1 MINRDNHMFFC
12 NSSNDNSNCNNNNNS
27 KSKGSGKVA
36 LIPIRHNN
44 MFLIFWQNNL
54 HKQIK
59 IEGSNAVQL
68 PESDKH
74 KGR

>member
-1 MINRDNHMFFC
+1 MIITCFFC
-12 NSSNDNSNCNNNNNS
+12 SSNDNSNNNNNS

-36 LIPIRHNN
+36 SIPIRHNN
-44 MFLIFWQNNL
+44 MFFIFWQNIL
-54 HKQIK
+54 HKQMK
-59 IEGSNAVQL
+59 IEGSNAVRL